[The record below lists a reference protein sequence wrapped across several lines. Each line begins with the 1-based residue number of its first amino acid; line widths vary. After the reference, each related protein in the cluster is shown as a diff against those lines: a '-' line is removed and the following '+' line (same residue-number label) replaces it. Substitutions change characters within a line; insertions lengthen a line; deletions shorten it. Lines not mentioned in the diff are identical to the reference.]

1 MWSFLESMTVWGL
14 LESLIVIAEGLLLA
28 VDLEILQFVVPPD
41 ALFKLLSLPMMR
53 GLMDLNFLTA
63 LLSELSSKSHLVDC

>member
-1 MWSFLESMTVWGL
+1 MAVWGL

-41 ALFKLLSLPMMR
+41 ALFKLLSLPMMS